1 MIGLQKHG
9 EVKIGTLGCL
19 ALHYMIVDRDEII
32 HSMGVIP

>member
-1 MIGLQKHG
+1 MIGLQKPD